1 MKITLKLIGDID
13 KLIAEELKKILGHI
27 FGCPMEITAKLD
39 IPLKA
44 YNQRRGQYLASV
56 FLDILK
62 ASSIAQDEKVLG
74 IVDTDLY
81 SKGAGENNF
90 VFGQADPDSSV
101 AIISLYRLKQELPPD
116 YSLFINRVAKEAVH
130 ELGHTFGLGHC
141 ARTKCVMHFSNSLH
155 DVDLKGMTFCSQCHP
170 KLIK

>member
-1 MKITLKLIGDID
+1 MKITLKPIGDID
-13 KLIAEELKKILGHI
+13 NRVTEELKKILGHI

-56 FLDILK
+56 FLDTLK
-62 ASSIAQDEKVLG
+62 TSGIAQDEKVLG
-74 IVDTDLY
+74 MVDVDLY
-81 SKGAGENNF
+81 ATGLNF
-90 VFGQADPDSSV
+90 IFGQAEPDSSA

-116 YSLFINRVAKEAVH
+116 YSLFINRAAKEAIH

-141 ARTKCVMHFSNSLH
+141 TRTKCVMHFSNSLH
-155 DVDLKGMTFCSQCHP
+155 DTDLKEMTFCSQCHP

>member
-1 MKITLKLIGDID
+1 MKITLKPIGDID
-13 KLIAEELKKILGHI
+13 NLVTEELKKILGHI

-56 FLDILK
+56 FLDTLK
-62 ASSIAQDEKVLG
+62 TSGIAQDEKVLG
-74 IVDTDLY
+74 MVDVDLY
-81 SKGAGENNF
+81 ATGLNF
-90 VFGQADPDSSV
+90 IFGQAEPDSSA

-116 YSLFINRVAKEAVH
+116 YSLFINRAAKEAVH

-141 ARTKCVMHFSNSLH
+141 TRTKCVMHFSNSLH
-155 DVDLKGMTFCSQCHP
+155 DTDLKEMTFCSQCHP

>member
-1 MKITLKLIGDID
+1 MKITLKPIGAID
-13 KLIAEELKKILGHI
+13 NRVTEELKKILGHI

-56 FLDILK
+56 FLDTLK
-62 ASSIAQDEKVLG
+62 TSGIAQDEKVLG
-74 IVDTDLY
+74 MVDVDLY
-81 SKGAGENNF
+81 ATGLNF
-90 VFGQADPDSSV
+90 IFGQAEPDSSA

-116 YSLFINRVAKEAVH
+116 YSLFINRAAKEAVH

-141 ARTKCVMHFSNSLH
+141 TRTKCVMHFSNSLH
-155 DVDLKGMTFCSQCHP
+155 DTDLKEMTFCSQCHP